1 MSSCCDLPPPTL
13 HSGTHSNPGLAREQG
28 PWLTIHDKERS
39 LLTLT
44 REDVRLLMPMSDAIA
59 LMKTAFI
66 ELSAGRARSPLRT
79 VLHESDHEI
88 DALFMPASVP
98 ALDALGLKVVSVAR
112 QNPSRG
118 LPLIHAVVFLLDSA
132 TGQPLALLDGTY
144 LTALRTGAVSGAA
157 TDLLARED
165 SRTLVVFGAG
175 AQGITQAA
183 AVCTVRPIEHIIV
196 IDVQEQ
202 NLDRYRD
209 AVARDWPE
217 LSDRLETSTQADFV
231 SRADVVCTA
240 TTSPTPVF
248 SDSDLPTGVHINGVG
263 AYTPEMQEIPP
274 ETVQRAAVFV
284 DEREAALAE
293 GGDLIIPMNEG
304 KIDRDHIRGELGELA
319 EGKVPGRRSPEEV
332 TLFKSVG
339 NAIQDVSVA
348 KQVVERALAAGIG
361 TRVDLG

>member
-1 MSSCCDLPPPTL
+1 MLVAFD
-13 HSGTHSNPGLAREQG
+13 E
-28 PWLTIHDKERS
+28 KEHE

-44 REDVRLLMPMSDAIA
+44 RADVRVLMPMSDAIA
-59 LMKTAFI
+59 LMKTAFT

-79 VLHESDHEI
+79 VLHGQESEI

-157 TDLLARED
+157 TDLLARDD

-175 AQGITQAA
+175 AQGVTQAA
-183 AVCTVRPIEHIIV
+183 AVCVVRPIERVIV
-196 IDVQEQ
+196 IDVHEE
-202 NLDRYRD
+202 NLDRFRD

-217 LSDRLETSTQADFV
+217 LSDRLETSTDASLV

-240 TTSPTPVF
+240 TTSRLPVF
-248 SDSDLPTGVHINGVG
+248 NDSDLPAGAHVNGVG
-263 AYTPEMQEIPP
+263 AYTPEMQEIPA

-293 GGDLIIPMNEG
+293 GGDLIIPLNEG
-304 KIDRDHIRGELGELA
+304 KIDRGHIRGELGELA
-319 EGKVPGRRSPEEV
+319 AGEISGRSSSDQT

-348 KQVVERALAAGIG
+348 KQVVERAIAAGIG
-361 TRVDLG
+361 MRVDLD